1 MKQINEL
8 RTLTGSDG
16 KCYSIISTG
25 VERCGDFTPSHRKDH
40 KEHEFYLGNY
50 DCLKRSSG
58 TLVSS

>member
-1 MKQINEL
+1 MNQIDEL

-50 DCLKRSSG
+50 
-58 TLVSS
+58 V